1 MRFRVGSPTATRQ
14 LQGTIVTTGCFNNL
28 GNGQISI
35 TANYVATVN
44 TTTTVASSANP
55 STFGQAVTF
64 TATVTPA
71 SGATKP
77 TGSVQF
83 KVDGADFGTPVSLAP
98 GTGNTSVATSSSTS
112 TLSVAG
118 SPHVITAVYSPTGA
132 FNASTGTLNQT
143 VNKANTST
151 SLVSS
156 ANPSKF
162 GQSVTFTATV
172 VRIPAGSG
180 TPTGT
185 VTFKEGATT
194 LGTGTLNG
202 SGVAT
207 FTTSTLSVASHSITA
222 EYGGDGN
229 FNTSTSS
236 ALTQVVQKSDTS
248 TALSSSVNPS
258 KFGQSV
264 TFTATVTATAPGQ
277 ELPRARSSSSMARR
291 LWGRARSTDPARRPC
306 RRQRSPSATHS
317 ITAKYLGNSNY
328 NESTSS
334 ALSQVVQKADTTTS
348 VTSSANPSK
357 FGQSVTF
364 TATRERRRTRARA
377 SPRARWSS
385 SMARRLWGRAR

>member
-1 MRFRVGSPTATRQ
+1 MSVSTSGGQGSFNAQAPSPVTIGATTYAFSSWSAEGGNAQ
-14 LQGTIVTTGCFNNL
+14 LQGTIGTTGCFNNL

-55 STFGQAVTF
+55 STFGLPVTF

-71 SGATKP
+71 SGTTKP

-83 KVDGADFGTPVSLAP
+83 KVDGTDFGTPVSVTP

-112 TLSVAG
+112 TLPAAG

-143 VNKANTST
+143 VNKANTGT
-151 SLVSS
+151 SLASS
-156 ANPSKF
+156 GNPSKF

-172 VRIPAGSG
+172 TRIPAGSG
-180 TPTGT
+180 TATGT

-202 SGVAT
+202 LGVAT

-236 ALTQVVQKSDTS
+236 ALTQVVQKADTS
-248 TALSSSVNPS
+248 TAL
-258 KFGQSV
+258 
-264 TFTATVTATAPGQ
+264 
-277 ELPRARSSSSMARR
+277 
-291 LWGRARSTDPARRPC
+291 
-306 RRQRSPSATHS
+306 
-317 ITAKYLGNSNY
+317 
-328 NESTSS
+328 
-334 ALSQVVQKADTTTS
+334 
-348 VTSSANPSK
+348 TSSANPSK
-357 FGQSVTF
+357 SARPVGHVHRDGQ
-364 TATRERRRTRARA
+364 RRRTRLPAQPTGTRWTFIDGATTLGTRHPERIRPGDLRA
-377 SPRARWSS
+377 ACSADRRHAQRSPPSIAAIRGYNDQ
-385 SMARRLWGRAR
+385 RLRPRSIQDGATRPTPPRP

>member
-1 MRFRVGSPTATRQ
+1 MNVSTSGGQGSFNAQAPSPVTIGGTTYAFSSWVADGSAQ
-14 LQGTIVTTGCFNNL
+14 LQGTIGTTGCFNNL
-28 GNGQISI
+28 GNGQTSI

-55 STFGQAVTF
+55 SAFGQAVTF

-71 SGATKP
+71 SGATNP
-77 TGSVQF
+77 TGTVQF
-83 KVDGADFGTPVSLAP
+83 KVDGADFGTPVSLTP

-143 VNKANTST
+143 VNKANTAT
-151 SLVSS
+151 SLASS

-172 VRIPAGSG
+172 ARIPAGSG

-207 FTTSTLSVASHSITA
+207 FTTSTLSVGSHSITA
-222 EYGGDGN
+222 EYRRRRKLQHEHVQRTNAGSAEIRHQHCAVLVGEPVHVRPVGHVHSDRDGN
-229 FNTSTSS
+229 
-236 ALTQVVQKSDTS
+236 
-248 TALSSSVNPS
+248 
-258 KFGQSV
+258 
-264 TFTATVTATAPGQ
+264 
-277 ELPRARSSSSMARR
+277 RARDRNSRGLGGVLR
-291 LWGRARSTDPARRPC
+291 WRDVVWERAP
-306 RRQRSPSATHS
+306 
-317 ITAKYLGNSNY
+317 
-328 NESTSS
+328 
-334 ALSQVVQKADTTTS
+334 
-348 VTSSANPSK
+348 
-357 FGQSVTF
+357 
-364 TATRERRRTRARA
+364 
-377 SPRARWSS
+377 
-385 SMARRLWGRAR
+385 